1 MRVLAFED
9 RHDATHCMA
18 VLKQWPEYDWCDM
31 SVTLMPTM
39 SLEEDIRN
47 AFFAQVWQQLYCAFR
62 HTN

>member
-31 SVTLMPTM
+31 SVSMLPTKTL
-39 SLEEDIRN
+39 EDDIRA
-47 AFFAQVWQQLYCAFR
+47 AFFAQVG
-62 HTN
+62 

>member
-31 SVTLMPTM
+31 RVQMMPTQE
-39 SLEEDIRN
+39 LEEALKV
-47 AFFAQVWQQLYCAFR
+47 AFHQQASSTCML
-62 HTN
+62 